1 MPQAP
6 VPNYQVQWPKQQ
18 SGFPRPLNKETHTE
32 GNGRMPQAAVPT
44 YRVEYEPSRG
54 SWLLTGP
61 VGAKGRLRYK
71 TARDAAEYVRWDARD
86 SGGTIDVFDKQGQ
99 LYRKICI
106 KADALADSAF
116 VLPSV

>member
-6 VPNYQVQWPKQQ
+6 
-18 SGFPRPLNKETHTE
+18 
-32 GNGRMPQAAVPT
+32 APT

-61 VGAKGRLRYK
+61 AGAKGCLRYT
-71 TARDAAEYVRWDARD
+71 TARDAADYACWDARD
-86 SGGTIDVFDKQGQ
+86 RGGKIDVFDQQRRLFRSIVIEPAK
-99 LYRKICI
+99 
-106 KADALADSAF
+106 LADSGF

>member
-1 MPQAP
+1 MSQPP
-6 VPNYQVQWPKQQ
+6 
-18 SGFPRPLNKETHTE
+18 
-32 GNGRMPQAAVPT
+32 VPT

-61 VGAKGRLRYK
+61 VGAKGCLYYQ
-71 TARDAAEYVRWDARD
+71 TARDAADYACWDALD
-86 SGGTIDVFDKQGQ
+86 TGGTIDVFDKHGQ

-116 VLPSV
+116 VLPSA

>member
-6 VPNYQVQWPKQQ
+6 
-18 SGFPRPLNKETHTE
+18 
-32 GNGRMPQAAVPT
+32 VPT

-61 VGAKGRLRYK
+61 VGAKGCLYYQ
-71 TARDAAEYVRWDARD
+71 TARDAADYACWDARD
-86 SGGTIDVFDKQGQ
+86 RGGKIEVFDHQGR
-99 LYRKICI
+99 LFRSIVI
-106 KADALADSAF
+106 EAAELADSGF